1 MAFRGGGRRFN
12 NRFANHRGGGMSS
25 DRHSQQNAGFNYAG
39 GQNMNSR
46 QSFQQNNNT
55 RTCLAF
61 QQGSCP
67 NNPCNSLHQYS
78 YKNEIGRLQQI
89 QTNSPVFA
97 ASLIQNSQISVALQ
111 GRISIFDIKSGS
123 CVTEFPVQG
132 RTKFIQ
138 YSEDFGQGFIFYA
151 GDSSNRQLLGAI
163 SSSGSNLAFANAH
176 NAGVSCLIIRRGL
189 IFVGGDDGKV
199 SVWYF
204 NGQNFEFGTQMEVD
218 QSVRAQVGCLE
229 LVGNMLFAG
238 LANGFVVAWEYNFD
252 SNQCVWKGN
261 LTLKH
266 NGKVNCLSNL
276 ADAYLFS
283 GGEDGLVNCWD
294 CNSAY
299 QGGTLLNA
307 TKNKPVQITQL
318 LICESSKS
326 LNLLLSTN
334 TGKILWY
341 LLQGSEAK
349 FLQPLNYH
357 RKSITGL
364 LKFEGLEG
372 YSGFI
377 STSIDPIIHVS
388 NWNMAYS
395 SY

>member
-1 MAFRGGGRRFN
+1 MSFRGGGRRFN
-12 NRFANHRGGGMSS
+12 NRYATHRGGGVSS
-25 DRHSQQNAGFNYAG
+25 DRHSQHNPGFQFTNPQNP
-39 GQNMNSR
+39 NSR
-46 QSFQQNNNT
+46 QSYPQANKT
-55 RTCLAF
+55 RICFDF

-67 NNPCNSLHQYS
+67 NNQCGSLHQYS
-78 YKNEIGRLQQI
+78 FKNEIGRLQQI

-111 GRISIFDIKSGS
+111 GRISIFDIKAGN
-123 CVTEFPVQG
+123 CVAEFQIQG
-132 RTKFIQ
+132 RTKFLQ
-138 YSEDFGQGFIFYA
+138 YSEDFGQGFIFFA
-151 GDSSNRQLLGAI
+151 GDSNGRQLLGAI
-163 SSSGSNLAFANAH
+163 SSAGVNFNFANVHA
-176 NAGVSCLIIRRGL
+176 AGVNCLIIRRGL
-189 IFVGGDDGKV
+189 IFAGGDDGKA

-204 NGQNFEFGTQMEVD
+204 NGQNFEFGTQIDVD
-218 QSVRAQVGCLE
+218 QSVKAQILCLE

-238 LANGFVVAWEYNFD
+238 LANGFVVAWEYNFET
-252 SNQCVWKGN
+252 NQCVWKGN

-266 NGKVNCLSNL
+266 NGKVSCLSNL

-294 CNSAY
+294 CNSDY

-307 TKNKPVQITQL
+307 TKTKPVQITQL
-318 LICESSKS
+318 LICQGTSG
-326 LNLLLSTN
+326 LNLLISTN
-334 TGKILWY
+334 NGKILWY
-341 LLQGSEAK
+341 TLQGSEAK
-349 FLQPLNYH
+349 FVQPLNYH